1 MIKSR
6 IIILLVVFAGLCLWT
21 CFPAGLSGQNYE
33 LRINKI
39 KDERGEDP
47 GACFAIAEDTHGFIW
62 FGTVDGLYRYD
73 GFNYKIYRNE
83 KGNANSL
90 GWNTI
95 RALKVDKKNR
105 LWIGTQGAGLDCF
118 DLNTEQFTHY
128 LPVKGDSNSISG
140 TDIWALLI
148 DRKGNI
154 WCGVVSG
161 GIDCFNPESGSFRH
175 YRTLPAGMGEIENI
189 TTRALLED
197 SRGNIWIG
205 MAQYGLSVINPSDG
219 SIRYYPHNPSVPGS
233 ITSTEA
239 YDLLEDSTG
248 NIWVCTYGGGLNLY
262 DRETDKFIIYTV
274 PADRSSGLVSNL
286 TRAIQEKRKGELW
299 IGTEYGL
306 TIWDRSRGIFSNH
319 QHEMVIE
326 NTLSDNRLRSIF
338 TDHKGIVW
346 IASESGVD
354 KVIEQLNFR
363 IYKHRIND
371 PASFPEGI
379 VRTILEDKEGMLWIG
394 LIDQGLVKYNPQTGK
409 YIRYMHQPGNSGT
422 ISGIHVTSSFQDSQG
437 TLWFGEWDTG
447 LNRYDPQTGK
457 FTLVASGYSTSG
469 KLTDTRIQC
478 IREAKPG
485 VLWIATENG
494 ITRLDTRSLKT
505 SYLLHDPANPNSLSG
520 NSVQSNAFVQ
530 DKEGN
535 LWVGTWSEGL
545 NYIHFSDEN
554 QESARF
560 TRWKHDPDSPD
571 GLNNSNVISLHL
583 DNQGILWIGTFGGGL
598 NRFDPASGKFRHFT
612 TENGLP
618 NNVIFGIL
626 EDNQGNLWLSTDRGL
641 SRFDKAA
648 ESFQN
653 FDRSD
658 GLQDDHFFWGS
669 MYRGNSGVLFFGGI
683 GGFNSF
689 VPEKIVRNTTPPKA
703 ALTDLKVFD
712 SPLVLDKPLSEL
724 KVLELPYDRN
734 HITFEFAALD
744 FTEPER
750 NKYMVKMDG
759 LNDEWQQTSNRRFV
773 SYINLSP
780 GKYTFRLKVSNDDGV
795 WSTEELSVKVVILPP
810 WWKTWLARILFV
822 LLIVGIGIGYNLIRV
837 NILTRQKHWLE
848 DQVNLR
854 VHEINQQKEELQLKQ
869 DELNA
874 RNKELSRTLET
885 LTQTQNQLVQSEKM
899 ASLGTLV
906 AGIAHEINNPMN
918 FISSGWQ
925 FLNEMFEQVVLIL
938 QDVMKGENQQKDE
951 VISRLSK
958 HENWKEFLYLLDNYK
973 TISDNISTGIE
984 RTTEIIR
991 SLNTYSRSGQE
1002 ERRRYSLHKAIASS
1016 LVILENR
1023 FKNRIQIKLSVP
1035 EDQEV
1040 ECNPGK
1046 INQLFMNILSNAID
1060 SIDGEGQIEIFSS
1073 VSEGNN
1079 EVVVRDNGHGISA
1092 ETLSHVFDPFFTTK
1106 EVGKGTGLGLYISY
1120 LIVEQHG
1127 GKINIKSTPGSGTE
1141 VRIALPLKAQEWRNI

>member
-1 MIKSR
+1 MFTAVMVKNRIK
-6 IIILLVVFAGLCLWT
+6 LVFVGFSVWLLWT
-21 CFPAGLSGQNYE
+21 LLPAEVIGQNYE

-47 GACFAIAEDTHGFIW
+47 GACFAIAEDAHGFLW

-118 DLNTEQFTHY
+118 DLNTEKFSHY
-128 LPVKGDSNSISG
+128 LPVKGDTNSIAG
-140 TDIWALLI
+140 TDIWALII

-161 GIDCFNPESGSFRH
+161 GIDCYNPETGSFKH
-175 YRTLPAGMGEIENI
+175 YRVLPASMGKIENI

-197 SRGNIWIG
+197 RKGNIWVG
-205 MAQYGLSVINPSDG
+205 MAQYGLSVINPSGG

-233 ITSTEA
+233 LTSTEA

-248 NIWVCTYGGGLNLY
+248 NIWVCTYGGGLNLF
-262 DRETDKFIIYTV
+262 DEKNDKFIIYTAPV
-274 PADRSSGLVSNL
+274 DRSSGLVSNL

-306 TIWDRSRGIFSNH
+306 TIWNKNRNTFSNH

-354 KVIEQLNFR
+354 KVIEQHNFK

-371 PASFPEGI
+371 PSSFPEGI
-379 VRTILEDKEGMLWIG
+379 VRTILEDREGMLWIG
-394 LIDQGLVKYNPQTGK
+394 LIDQGLVKYNPKTGK
-409 YIRYMHQPGNSGT
+409 YIRYLHEKSNSGT

-447 LNRYDPQTGK
+447 LNRYDAKTGK
-457 FTLVASGYSTSG
+457 FTLVASGYG
-469 KLTDTRIQC
+469 PGQILTDNRIQC
-478 IREAKPG
+478 IREARPG
-485 VLWIATENG
+485 ILWIASENG
-494 ITRLDTRSLKT
+494 VTRLDTRNMKT

-520 NSVQSNAFVQ
+520 NSIQSNAFLQ

-535 LWVGTWSEGL
+535 LWIGTWSEGL
-545 NYIHFSDEN
+545 NYVHFTDEN
-554 QESARF
+554 QESARVI
-560 TRWKHDPDSPD
+560 RWKHNPDSAE
-571 GLNNSNVISLHL
+571 GLNNSNVISLHR
-583 DNQGILWIGTFGGGL
+583 DKQGILWIGTFGGGL
-598 NRFDPASGKFRHFT
+598 NRFDPVTGKFRHFT

-641 SRFDKAA
+641 SKFDKTT

-669 MYRGNSGVLFFGGI
+669 MYKGSSGELFFGGI

-689 VPEKIVRNTTPPKA
+689 IPEKIVRNTTPPKA

-712 SPLVLDKPLSEL
+712 NSIVLDEPLAEL
-724 KVLELPYDRN
+724 KVLELPYDKN

-780 GKYTFRLKVSNDDGV
+780 GKYTFRLRVSNDDGV
-795 WSTEELSVKVVILPP
+795 WSTEDISIKVIIQPP
-810 WWKTWLARILFV
+810 WWKTWPARIIFILV
-822 LLIVGIGIGYNLIRV
+822 IAGIGIGYNLFRV
-837 NILTRQKHWLE
+837 KLLTRQKNWLE
-848 DQVNLR
+848 KQVSLR

-869 DELNA
+869 DELNV
-874 RNKELSRTLET
+874 RNTELSRTLET

-906 AGIAHEINNPMN
+906 AGIAHEINNPVN

-925 FLNEMFEQVVLIL
+925 FLNEMFVQVVLIL
-938 QDVMKGENQQKDE
+938 QDAMKSENRQNDL
-951 VISRLSK
+951 VLTRLSQ

-973 TISDNISTGIE
+973 TISENISTGIE

-1002 ERRRYSLHKAIASS
+1002 ERRMYSLHKAIGSS

-1023 FKNRIQIKLSVP
+1023 FKNRIQIKFSVP
-1035 EDQEV
+1035 EELEV

-1060 SIDGEGQIEIFSS
+1060 SIDGEGQIEISS
-1073 VSEGNN
+1073 FLRQENM
-1079 EVVVRDNGHGISA
+1079 EVVIRDNGHGIPA
-1092 ETLSHVFDPFFTTK
+1092 DTLSHVFDPFFTTK

-1120 LIVEQHG
+1120 LIVEQHR
-1127 GKINIKSTPGSGTE
+1127 GKISINSTPGQGTE
-1141 VRIALPLKAQEWRNI
+1141 VRILLPVKAQ